1 MLKINDKAPDF
12 ELKDKD
18 GNKVKLSSFKGKNI
32 ILYFYPKDMTP
43 GCKIEACEFRDNFSR
58 FRNSVIIGISTDN
71 EESHRKFSDKYK
83 LPFILLCDINKD
95 ISEKYEVYGKK
106 SFTEKKYFGVNRTTF
121 IIDKDMRIK
130 YIFNRVNPK
139 GHAEEVLEKI

>member
-1 MLKINDKAPDF
+1 MLNINDKAPNF
-12 ELKDKD
+12 ELKDKN
-18 GNKVKLSSFKGKNI
+18 GKKVKLYYFKGKTI